1 VNVRYG
7 EFNKVHC
14 VLRDTEVDLYLNDEL
29 IQTVELPNYPSMCSV
44 CTDSDEE
51 VIIKIVN
58 FSENEDDVQ
67 ITLDCDVQS
76 EFRVE
81 YLTGEADAENTL
93 ADPEH
98 VRDRQETRIGA
109 GREFVF
115 NAAPLSVNVLI
126 LKKNPR

>member
-1 VNVRYG
+1 M
-7 EFNKVHC
+7 
-14 VLRDTEVDLYLNDEL
+14 YLNDEL

-51 VIIKIVN
+51 VILKIVN
-58 FSENEDDVQ
+58 FSEKEDDVW
-67 ITLDCDVQS
+67 ITLDCDV
-76 EFRVE
+76 EPEYRVE

-109 GREFVF
+109 GRDFVF
-115 NAAPLSVNVLI
+115 SAAPLSVNVLI
-126 LKKNPR
+126 LKKRYFTVLKTHWI